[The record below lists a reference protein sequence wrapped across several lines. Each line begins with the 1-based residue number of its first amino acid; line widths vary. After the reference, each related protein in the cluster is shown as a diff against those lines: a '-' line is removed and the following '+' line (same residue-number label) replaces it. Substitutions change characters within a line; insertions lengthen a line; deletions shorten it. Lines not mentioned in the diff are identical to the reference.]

1 MMTSGTLESAL
12 LPTERLFEELPRVVL
27 CDFDAHLYC
36 NGVPLELEKRGWG
49 GISGDIAVYDRRGK
63 FLGVSY
69 MDEAENELKLRKLF
83 AHE

>member
-1 MMTSGTLESAL
+1 M
-12 LPTERLFEELPRVVL
+12 PRIVL

-36 NGVPLELEKRGWG
+36 NGVPLELEKRGMG

>member
-1 MMTSGTLESAL
+1 MR
-12 LPTERLFEELPRVVL
+12 PPKRLFDSLPRLEL
-27 CDFDAHLYC
+27 CDFDARLYQ

-49 GISGDIAVYDRRGK
+49 GISGDIAVYDCRGK

>member
-1 MMTSGTLESAL
+1 MPS
-12 LPTERLFEELPRVVL
+12 VVL

-49 GISGDIAVYDRRGK
+49 GIPGDIAVYDRAGN